1 MFFVKICEYQLF
13 ALECCVFL
21 SHYWTMKS
29 IYVVEDHEAIRD
41 SVVHYLTLSGFK
53 TEGFGFLRDVKV
65 AINKAKPDLLIQDV
79 MMPDGDGFMFVK
91 QLRMQYEFPVVFMT
105 SRSSE
110 SDRIM
115 GFELGGD
122 DYIVKPFSPKELV
135 LRIEAIFRRIDKP
148 TEEQKLG
155 TYWELNGSTLCFDN
169 LAHVFTIDGEQ
180 IQLTAAEWRIVAH
193 LIDNAGNLV
202 TRQQMI
208 ESCFGYSFESYD
220 RIIDTHIKNI
230 RAKLGSSGS
239 AWIET
244 IRGYGY
250 RFVAKRRL
258 D

>member
-1 MFFVKICEYQLF
+1 
-13 ALECCVFL
+13 
-21 SHYWTMKS
+21 MKS
-29 IYVVEDHEAIRD
+29 IYVVEDHDAIRD
-41 SVVHYLTLSGFK
+41 SVVHYLTLSGFR
-53 TEGFGFLRDVKV
+53 TEGYGLLLDAQA
-65 AINKAKPDLLIQDV
+65 AINKAKPDLLVQDV
-79 MMPDGDGFMFVK
+79 MMPDGDGFTFVK

-105 SRSSE
+105 ARSSE

-148 TEEQKLG
+148 LQNQKQG
-155 TYWELNGSTLCFDN
+155 SYWELNGAILCFDN
-169 LAHVFTIDGEQ
+169 LAHNFTIDGVS
-180 IQLTAAEWRIVAH
+180 IQLTAAEWRIVAC

-230 RAKLGSSGS
+230 RAKIGHSNN

-250 RFVAKRRL
+250 RFVARRHL
-258 D
+258 DKP